1 MYIHED
7 IALMIVKERV
17 DDARRFAEHRRA
29 LRLARTARP
38 STKIRLGMA
47 LVRVGSWLMGESSP
61 SAGTTIRLGQA
72 HS

>member
-7 IALMIVKERV
+7 IVMMIVKERM
-17 DDARRFAEHRRA
+17 DDAMRFAEHRRA
-29 LRLARTARP
+29 LRLARASRP
-38 STKIRLGMA
+38 SARVRLGMA
-47 LVRVGSWLMGESSP
+47 LIRLGRWLMGGSSP